1 MTFKIP
7 AGVLAQHVIALGKTR
22 SGKSSKMRLI
32 VERLLREEQPVC
44 IVDPKGDWWG
54 LKSSADGKSEGF
66 PVVIFGGERADVP
79 INARSGAAIAE
90 LVATGNRPSLIDL
103 GGWRVSERTQFFIDF
118 AESFF
123 KMTKG
128 QRYLVIDEV
137 HNFAPKG
144 KVLSPQAGEMLHW
157 ANRLASEGQGKGVI
171 LIAASQRPQKVHND
185 FLTSCETLIACRVI
199 HKSDRDAV
207 KDWIDGCADPELGK
221 QVLSELAGMKRPEA
235 WVWSPEIDFGP
246 KRMEFPMFETFDSF
260 KPREA
265 HAAKLKGWAE
275 VNLDEVKSKLAAVV
289 QEAQANDPA
298 ALKKRIAELERFT
311 INAAKS
317 IPADAAALERAE
329 KRGYEQGLMAGQ
341 GNAVSAITHTM
352 REALDALSSA
362 TSGIEGAFSQAL
374 QLEPMEYQINRANKA
389 PARARSL
396 REEVDAARKIPVRS
410 VSKPANGDG
419 SSEVGAGGK
428 RRILAALAQYPDGM
442 NQRKLSIL
450 VDIAPK
456 GGTWRTYMA
465 DLRREGWV
473 EGGKDHMR
481 ITTAGLGALGDWEP
495 LPTGEEL
502 VQYWRNRLG
511 DSGKRAIFDAVV
523 ARYPDSIDVDE
534 VSRITGIARAGGTW
548 RTYMAELRGLGII
561 EGRGDLQAA
570 SDLFS

>member
-298 ALKKRIAELERFT
+298 ALKKRIAELERQ
-311 INAAKS
+311 AKQTPEGAYLKRDIDQAFNDGRREGVS
-317 IPADAAALERAE
+317 HGRAE
-329 KRGYEQGLMAGQ
+329 I
-341 GNAVSAITHTM
+341 V
-352 REALDALSSA
+352 D
-362 TSGIEGAFSQAL
+362 
-374 QLEPMEYQINRANKA
+374 QLEVYYG
-389 PARARSL
+389 SL
-396 REEVDAARKIPVRS
+396 EHWAKDMPRPPVFNLDKPLAK
-410 VSKPANGDG
+410 VPHAVASKPVVSPVKTPVIARQKSPHNGDG
-419 SSEVGAGGK
+419 STEVGAGGK

-465 DLRREGWV
+465 ELRGKGWV
-473 EGGKDHMR
+473 DGGKDHMR
-481 ITTAGLGALGDWEP
+481 ITDAGLEALGSYDP

-534 VSRITGIARAGGTW
+534 VSKITGIARAGGTW

-570 SDLFS
+570 ADLFS